1 MKKKLLAFLLMAAML
16 LSLVACGGNGTNNTS
31 SNTGNNAGNQTNN
44 STSDTGD
51 SGAAGGQKVGISM
64 PTQSLERWNRDG
76 SYLDEQFKSA
86 GYETILT
93 YSDNDTNRQVN
104 DIQNMI
110 AEDVDLLVVAAI
122 DGEALNT
129 VMNEAGEAGIPVI
142 AYDRLIMN
150 DNVQYYVSFD
160 NERVGT
166 LQGQYIVDT
175 LDLEN
180 QAGPFNIELT
190 AGDPADNNAPYFFQ
204 GAMDVLAFEKAGMH
218 NALATHRRHRR
229 LGYPDRYGA
238 RSEHPGL
245 LLRRRHRG

>member
-1 MKKKLLAFLLMAAML
+1 MKKFLA
-16 LSLVACGGNGTNNTS
+16 LSLALAMSLSLAACGGNGGGS
-31 SNTGNNAGNQTNN
+31 SSGSGSG
-44 STSDTGD
+44 STSG
-51 SGAAGGQKVGISM
+51 SGSAADGAQKIGISM

-76 SYLDEQFKSA
+76 SYLDQQFQAA
-86 GYETILT
+86 GYETIVT

-129 VMNEAGEAGIPVI
+129 VMNEAGEAGIPII

-150 DNVQYYVSFD
+150 DNVSYYVSFD
-160 NERVGT
+160 NYTVGT

-180 QAGPFNIELT
+180 QDGPFNIELT
-190 AGDPADNNAPYFFQ
+190 AGPTSTPASWLSSPARPTLTPSPPPPGIPRPLWSALRTSWPPTMPTAP
-204 GAMDVLAFEKAGMH
+204 
-218 NALATHRRHRR
+218 R
-229 LGYPDRYGA
+229 LT
-238 RSEHPGL
+238 PGCAPTTPPL
-245 LLRRRHRG
+245 WA